1 LLRCAFSPFS
11 RRRFEIFEKKWSSTY
26 AWVLFNGGH
35 GGPEFVFLSKKR
47 EEGEKRRK
55 LRFSFNRF
63 RRLDLLDSTLSKVPS
78 NAPRADTDIKA
89 HLASKRERGK
99 HERARSESVGSMTT
113 NVSFTQLTSV
123 GPISSIAL
131 FPPTSH
137 PCAQKKT
144 DPAGNRTQVS

>member
-1 LLRCAFSPFS
+1 LKYLRKNGALP
-11 RRRFEIFEKKWSSTY
+11 TH
-26 AWVLFNGGH
+26 WVLFNGGH
-35 GGPEFVFLSKKR
+35 GGPEFVVFLSKKR

-113 NVSFTQLTSV
+113 NVSFTLLTSV
-123 GPISSIAL
+123 GPISSITL

-137 PCAQKKT
+137 PCAKKK
-144 DPAGNRTQVS
+144 N